1 MRKGLV
7 ELDWGKIDKYSDE
20 DITYFL
26 FVEGKSIEAICKI
39 RNLDRTTVQNHV
51 IEGKIKYRFLAKS
64 RNSKEFFKTISKAGK
79 NDKIEVLRSLN
90 NENKIKLIEFIKRNY
105 KDMYSKDKES
115 AVWILGELREIDG
128 LDILMKASVHKFVN
142 VRRMAVS
149 AMGKLE
155 NPKCEIALI
164 RALEDENAQVVMYA
178 IKALEKIKSV
188 KAKGKIE
195 KIMNSTSKEY
205 LKKAALMYSESI
217 ENIDVVANNL
227 QKGETLNT

>member
-7 ELDWGKIDKYSDE
+7 ELDWKQIDKYNDE

-26 FVEGKSIEAICKI
+26 FAEGKSIDAICKI

-64 RNSKEFFKTISKAGK
+64 KNSKEFFKTISKAGK
-79 NDKIEVLRSLN
+79 GDKIEVLKSLN
-90 NENKIKLIEFIKRNY
+90 NDNKAKLIEFIRRNY

-115 AVWILGELREIDG
+115 AIWILGEIGDING

-149 AMGKLE
+149 AMGKLQ

-178 IKALEKIKSV
+178 IKALQKINSIKAKEKILNIKDT
-188 KAKGKIE
+188 
-195 KIMNSTSKEY
+195 TSKEY
-205 LKKAALMYSESI
+205 LKKAALSYIETIESG
-217 ENIDVVANNL
+217 DRVVNNL
-227 QKGETLNT
+227 QEGETLNI

>member
-7 ELDWGKIDKYSDE
+7 ELDWKQIDKYNDE

-26 FVEGKSIEAICKI
+26 FVEGKSIDAICKI
-39 RNLDRTTVQNHV
+39 RNLDRTTVQSHV

-64 RNSKEFFKTISKAGK
+64 KNSKEFFKTISKAGK
-79 NDKIEVLRSLN
+79 SDKIEVLKSLN
-90 NENKIKLIEFIKRNY
+90 DDNKIKLIEFIRRNY

-115 AVWILGELREIDG
+115 AIWILGEIGDIKG

-142 VRRMAVS
+142 VRRMAIS
-149 AMGKLE
+149 AMGKLQ

-188 KAKGKIE
+188 KAIE
-195 KIMNSTSKEY
+195 KIINIKDTTAKEY
-205 LKKAALMYSESI
+205 LKKAALNYIESI
-217 ENIDVVANNL
+217 ENTDNVVKNL
-227 QKGETLNT
+227 QEGETLNT